1 MQITVQSVINNFS
14 KVTAEISKKIL
25 LYVSL
30 IVMTNIFGP
39 DFVRNS

>member
-25 LYVSL
+25 LHVSL

-39 DFVRNS
+39 DFICNS